1 MLPPQPPLMLA
12 ASHSRQRMDGVR
24 RPTHQPS
31 TRVLSNPVQSCQP
44 VRAGHELAVCVC
56 VSGGGYGDVGVVLSC
71 LRPRAPGAARPVSLQ
86 QRQKTRL
93 GRARL
98 NLAPVGPSRVQ

>member
-1 MLPPQPPLMLA
+1 MG
-12 ASHSRQRMDGVR
+12 GV
-24 RPTHQPS
+24 
-31 TRVLSNPVQSCQP
+31 
-44 VRAGHELAVCVC
+44 G
-56 VSGGGYGDVGVVLSC
+56 GGGYGDAGVVLSC

-86 QRQKTRL
+86 QCQKTRL